1 MQDNERSYETRGG
14 TLPGDKVIHIKERR
28 RRHRLRIVPN
38 IPGILRFFWDIVRE
52 TPLIPLL
59 LVLVVLWLSSSLGVY
74 LAERLVNEQFHSYG
88 YSLWWA
94 FTAMQTQG
102 DNRPGPITPL
112 GMLIGGVWSI
122 IGTVIFFG
130 VIIATI
136 YSYYMIPK
144 RRHSKAIVDALQYNL
159 NELEYLSVDELTA
172 LRDIVTNIVNTRIS
186 NIEKNSQNQS

>member
-1 MQDNERSYETRGG
+1 MKDNEKAYETRGRTG
-14 TLPGDKVIHIKERR
+14 PADRVIHLKTGRHRR
-28 RRHRLRIVPN
+28 RLRIVPN
-38 IPGILRFFWDIVRE
+38 IPGILRFLLDIIHE

-59 LVLVVLWLSSSLGVY
+59 IVLVVLWLGFSLGVY
-74 LAERLVNEQFHSYG
+74 LVERLVNEQFHSYG
-88 YSLWWA
+88 YTLWWT

-112 GMLIGGVWSI
+112 GMLIGGIWSI

-130 VIIATI
+130 VIIATV
-136 YSYYMIPK
+136 YSYYMVPK

-159 NELEYLSVDELTA
+159 DELEYLSVDELTA
-172 LRDIVTNIVNTRIS
+172 LKDTVTNIVNSRIS